1 MPVYAWQG
9 RAGGVI
15 QKGEMQAPTKSA
27 VLARLRQMQIQPIP
41 ERVKQKGKFLDFLNI
56 QLGGISTRDLVVF
69 TRQLSTMID
78 AGLPLVRA
86 LEILSAQQPKPEL
99 PRLLQPLGKSLL
111 L

>member
-41 ERVKQKGKFLDFLNI
+41 ERVKQKGKFLDF
-56 QLGGISTRDLVVF
+56 SEHTAWRDIHPRSGCFYKTVV
-69 TRQLSTMID
+69 D
-78 AGLPLVRA
+78 ND
-86 LEILSAQQPKPEL
+86 
-99 PRLLQPLGKSLL
+99 
-111 L
+111 